1 MKLKLFGL
9 MLFVC
14 SVLTSVLTWRLT
26 HDTAQFSTRMMRES
40 LDAQISLFKSS
51 MEKEM
56 ARMDQVGESITQT
69 TSLDWNRYEGAY
81 IFFPLDR
88 GVDGSWH
95 PRSLTFKPGFE
106 KSIDGR
112 TIGDIFQNWQPS
124 AQYNLYVRSL
134 ANGNNVYIFVRIA
147 GANAF
152 GLISDGKN
160 WLQSMDRVRSSIWR
174 WTLVSDDGRSIV
186 SQDPAYIGASLRSQ
200 PFFELQKNSGQG
212 FVDAKGLGEAFPN
225 SNLWIWIETVN
236 TPSLRT
242 IWMEAGILGVGIF
255 FVCLALVLWIVSSE
269 SIYMHQLQL
278 TLKSRDLQISQ
289 LMKSQQTHVDSSTKT
304 DQSLATLHE
313 GIERVSSALAH
324 FVKGPAISI
333 LGSIQSLLLGEGKG
347 AKVEK
352 ENILNQARSL
362 NEISDQLLAFC
373 GEKDESPVKTSISR
387 LLRDYANEETAQL
400 KKRNIKLNIHI
411 PDIADFELRERQIL
425 AAIRAVWNNA
435 IESMDKMANK
445 EISLGLVDEGEFVKI
460 ILSDTGPGMDSETLQ
475 KCLNPFFT
483 TKGKNHFGMGLS
495 LAQGIL
501 QQQGGRLQV
510 QSEKGQGTKVTMSIA
525 KLIKQQVKSAQD
537 SQSEPKT
544 KSEVTPIL
552 LDMES
557 TMLLGRLPPA
567 PPSKISFENQFE
579 DLKLTA
585 TPLTQSPDSP
595 PDINVDVLLD
605 ELPEPAPHSVAP
617 EKTSTIAMK
626 DVAVDQPRSGKNIE
640 SPLRVREPRDS
651 AVDNYKVTV
660 RPPRRNLSSE
670 DGETNA

>member
-1 MKLKLFGL
+1 
-9 MLFVC
+9 
-14 SVLTSVLTWRLT
+14 
-26 HDTAQFSTRMMRES
+26 
-40 LDAQISLFKSS
+40 
-51 MEKEM
+51 
-56 ARMDQVGESITQT
+56 
-69 TSLDWNRYEGAY
+69 
-81 IFFPLDR
+81 
-88 GVDGSWH
+88 
-95 PRSLTFKPGFE
+95 
-106 KSIDGR
+106 
-112 TIGDIFQNWQPS
+112 
-124 AQYNLYVRSL
+124 
-134 ANGNNVYIFVRIA
+134 
-147 GANAF
+147 
-152 GLISDGKN
+152 
-160 WLQSMDRVRSSIWR
+160 
-174 WTLVSDDGRSIV
+174 
-186 SQDPAYIGASLRSQ
+186 
-200 PFFELQKNSGQG
+200 
-212 FVDAKGLGEAFPN
+212 
-225 SNLWIWIETVN
+225 
-236 TPSLRT
+236 
-242 IWMEAGILGVGIF
+242 VGIF

-640 SPLRVREPRDS
+640 KSTSRILHSRQMNRGIQDDNENLKNPEETLREWKTHTLVYDTTIRKGPHH
-651 AVDNYKVTV
+651 
-660 RPPRRNLSSE
+660 
-670 DGETNA
+670 